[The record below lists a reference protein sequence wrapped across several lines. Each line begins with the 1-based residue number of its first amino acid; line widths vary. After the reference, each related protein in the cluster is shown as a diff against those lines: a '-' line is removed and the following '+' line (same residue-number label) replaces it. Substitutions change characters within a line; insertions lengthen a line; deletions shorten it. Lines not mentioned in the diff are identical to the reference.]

1 MKKVLWLLLLATFVA
16 CGPTTTEL
24 VPPDT
29 TVNVDTA
36 VSPTDELAETE
47 ETEAAADQP
56 SAPVA
61 TNQDDFSPA
70 SNITEAAVVRVQDWH
85 KGATD
90 PLVVIIEYGDFQ

>member
-24 VPPDT
+24 VPPDIT
-29 TVNVDTA
+29 DNVDTA
-36 VSPTDELAETE
+36 VSPTDETA
-47 ETEAAADQP
+47 ETEAAADE
-56 SAPVA
+56 SSVPVA
-61 TNQDDFSPA
+61 TNQDDFVPA
-70 SNITEAAVVRVQDWH
+70 SNITEASLIRVQDWQ